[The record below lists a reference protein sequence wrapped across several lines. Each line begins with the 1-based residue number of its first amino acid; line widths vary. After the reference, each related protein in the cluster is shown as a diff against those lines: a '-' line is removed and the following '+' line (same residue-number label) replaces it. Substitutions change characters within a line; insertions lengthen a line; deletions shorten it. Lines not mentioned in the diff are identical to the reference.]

1 MSEPGCV
8 VLSRISVSEAKVYI
22 VNETATAQPNYNHSQ
37 KVSHQLS
44 NRDTDGQDHEIGQ
57 H

>member
-1 MSEPGCV
+1 MSDPGCV

-22 VNETATAQPNYNHSQ
+22 VNYTATAQPNYNHSQ